1 MGHSLGKISAIHRYP
16 VKSFRGESLQE
27 AAVSRFGLYG
37 DRSRA
42 FLDEKSPVRHLTA
55 KHVPKLLEYQAACV
69 SEGDETSF
77 PDVRITTPDGRVV
90 PWTDEELHK
99 EIEQL
104 SGRPLVPV
112 TFTPQDELMGVDQ
125 AQLLIVT
132 DASVRALEQMWGKP
146 VDPLRFRPNIVLEQ
160 ADGVPFA
167 EEDWIGRRI
176 QIGEV
181 VVEVYKK
188 CKRCSMVNI
197 DPGDYSIDP
206 SLLKTLAT
214 SREACFGVY
223 AAVVETGVVR
233 VGDVAGL
240 LG

>member
-1 MGHSLGKISAIHRYP
+1 MEHSLGKISAIHRYP

-42 FLDEKSPVRHLTA
+42 FLDEKSSVRHLTA
-55 KHVPKLLEYQAACV
+55 KHVPKLLEYQAVCI

-77 PDVRITTPDGRVV
+77 PGVRVTAPDGRVYA
-90 PWTDEELHK
+90 WTDEELHT
-99 EIEQL
+99 EMEQL
-104 SGRPLVPV
+104 SGRPLTPV

-132 DASVRALEQMWGKP
+132 DASVRALEQMWGKS
-146 VDPLRFRPNIVLEQ
+146 VDYLRFRPNIVLEQ
-160 ADGVPFA
+160 AEAVPFA

-176 QIGEV
+176 QMGEV

-197 DPGDYSIDP
+197 DPGDYSIDS
-206 SLLKTLAT
+206 SLLKTLAA
-214 SREACFGVY
+214 SRQACFGVY
-223 AAVVETGVVR
+223 AAVVETGVVQ
-233 VGDVAGL
+233 VGDVACL